1 MDVVIYT
8 NFPMGDATS
17 VYVDGKPLLNV
28 LGVGI
33 GQAAGDEG
41 YDLTIET
48 KGDPEYDDQL
58 GRDSS
63 EVDYSAEIIFSKNPE
78 DTRVNASD
86 DFLNNIAGIRFS
98 HHLQAGKLFEMLF
111 CVDTH
116 VKFVIKDAV
125 IQWKINH
132 SNTIATKVETE
143 YTDFDEEE

>member
-8 NFPMGDATS
+8 NFQMDDATS
-17 VYVDGKPLLNV
+17 VYVDGKPLRNV

-33 GQAAGDEG
+33 GQAAGDES

-48 KGDPEYDDQL
+48 SGDPEYDDQI

-78 DTRVNASD
+78 ETQVNASN

-98 HHLQAGKLFEMLF
+98 HHLKAGRVFEMLF
-111 CVDTH
+111 CVNTC
-116 VKFVIKDAV
+116 VKFVVKDAV

-132 SNTIATKVETE
+132 ANIIKK
-143 YTDFDEEE
+143 DE